1 MKPKDVLDD
10 RLNELVF
17 TLMTP
22 EDVLDNR
29 LDEVIFG
36 WRNQESR

>member
-10 RLNELVF
+10 RLNALVF

-36 WRNQESR
+36 WSNQESR